1 MARGYD
7 HALYIQP
14 FDHRGSFQTRMFG
27 WRAALTGAQTAE
39 IAAAKRV
46 IFDGFKAAIAGGV
59 RASSGLPLAALS
71 FGNRWRRAGKA
82 TREAI
87 VATIGQSYRE
97 YVDLDKSSV
106 MFAVF
111 TGRGAIMQLE

>member
-59 RASSGLPLAALS
+59 PGFIGFAVGRTVFWQPLAD
-71 FGNRWRRAGKA
+71 WRAGKA

-97 YVDLDKSSV
+97 YVDLFDKSSV
-106 MFAVF
+106 MTEAAVF
-111 TGRGAIMQLE
+111 A